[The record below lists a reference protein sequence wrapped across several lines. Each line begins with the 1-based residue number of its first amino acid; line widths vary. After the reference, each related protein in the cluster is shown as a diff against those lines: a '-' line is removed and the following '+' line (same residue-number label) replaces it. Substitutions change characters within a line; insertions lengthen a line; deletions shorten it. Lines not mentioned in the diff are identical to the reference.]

1 MEIYLDCMPCFLR
14 QGLDTARLITDDT
27 SIHEQIVRD
36 ILKLTHTMDL
46 SQSPPAIA
54 QKIHRRLRELTGI
67 ENPYAAQ
74 KRQHN
79 QFALK
84 LIEKLEP
91 RVAQSDNPLETAV
104 RLAIAGNIIDLGV
117 KTTISDTDIQKTID
131 ASLTDSFDHQTVEDL
146 RIDIQNAG
154 TILYLTDNAGE
165 IVLDRL
171 LLGLLP
177 LEKVIV
183 AVKGSPIINDATH
196 EDAEQA
202 GLTGMV
208 RVIDNGSDAPGTILQ
223 DCSDDFVKCF
233 NQADLIIAKGQGNY
247 ETLSDVE
254 KNIYFILKTK
264 CPVIAADLG
273 CDIGQMIIKK
283 SNAFSNAQP
292 LIERRA

>member
-36 ILKLTHTMDL
+36 ILKLAHTMDL

-54 QKIHRRLRELTGI
+54 QKIHQRIRQLTGI
-67 ENPYAAQ
+67 EDPYAPY

-79 QFALK
+79 EFALK
-84 LIEKLEP
+84 LLEKLQS
-91 RVAQSDNPLETAV
+91 VVDQSDNPLETAV

-117 KTTISDTDIQKTID
+117 KTTISDTDIQKTIE
-131 ASLTDSFDHQTVEDL
+131 ASLKAPFAHEIVEAL
-146 RIDIQNAG
+146 RADIQHAQ
-154 TILYLTDNAGE
+154 TILYLADNAGE

-177 LEKVIV
+177 AEKVIV
-183 AVKGSPIINDATH
+183 AVKGAPIINDATM

-202 GLTGMV
+202 GITQTY
-208 RVIDNGSDAPGTILQ
+208 RVIDNGSDAPGTILD
-223 DCSDDFVKCF
+223 DCSDPFQKCF
-233 NQADLIIAKGQGNY
+233 EQADLVIAKGQGNY
-247 ETLSDVE
+247 ETLSAVD
-254 KNIYFILKTK
+254 KNVYFILKAK
-264 CPVIAADLG
+264 CPVIATDLG
-273 CDIGQMIIKK
+273 CDIGQMILKK

-292 LIERRA
+292 LIKRRA